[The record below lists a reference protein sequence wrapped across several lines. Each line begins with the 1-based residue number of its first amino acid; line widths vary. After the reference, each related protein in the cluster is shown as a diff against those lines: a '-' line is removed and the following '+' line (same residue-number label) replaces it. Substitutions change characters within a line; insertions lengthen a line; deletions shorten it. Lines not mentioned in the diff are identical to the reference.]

1 MSYMS
6 RKLTTLL
13 FLLLTIATYSQNYEV
28 YTGVVKNERSEMQA
42 GYVLGANFIIKTNQN
57 REYLN
62 NLLFGFE
69 HSAFMS
75 DEYVVASGQTSV
87 QTSTCDACD
96 TDSIRFDETN
106 ASKFKD
112 MVRGVTLNLGVEISK
127 RWYVVSGITNYQHIR
142 LMNGNKITEY
152 RTNQINAGVKY
163 FIKSKHWFFS
173 PTITFNPEVI
183 TASVGISYN

>member
-1 MSYMS
+1 MS
-6 RKLTTLL
+6 RKLITLL

-28 YTGVVKNERSEMQA
+28 YAGVVKNERPEMQA
-42 GYVLGANFIIKTNQN
+42 GYVLGANFIIRTNQN

-69 HSAFMS
+69 HSGFMS
-75 DEYVVASGQTSV
+75 DERVVMSNYIGNESSVCTKCTGDPFVFETSKKV
-87 QTSTCDACD
+87 
-96 TDSIRFDETN
+96 
-106 ASKFKD
+106 FKN
-112 MVRGVTLNLGVEISK
+112 VTKGVTLNLGVEISK
-127 RWYVVSGITNYQHIR
+127 RWYIISGITNYQHIE

-163 FIKSKHWFFS
+163 FIKSNHWFFS